1 MPIRGSTFLLFITWL
16 FMVVWFSV
24 SFDSTNESILVLK
37 TNDTYIARTA
47 AFGPHLEDS
56 AKDPTFSLVAV
67 ETLDPSEDQTACRP
81 VVFNSSL
88 NNNIY
93 NKPWAALVE
102 RGGKCGFVDKVKNM
116 MVSGASAVIVGDC
129 QKGPLVT
136 MYSNQEDTSDI
147 TIPSVFIS
155 QTHYREL
162 RYLGMELGQGFLIRM
177 SSDEEDLSVLDA
189 VVFLIVSP
197 LVVFPFLFFL
207 WWMRLRQLRL
217 ADLAPPEVVSNLPIK
232 VFFKSKLK
240 EDDPVECVICLDE
253 YEDEDELRVL
263 PCRHEYHAACV
274 DNWLTTRKKFCPICK
289 RDICTTA
296 STSVTPAETPTERT
310 PLLGSSPPR
319 MESDSRIIIP
329 FSTTTCDSS
338 EPSPLSI
345 GDSPASLPS
354 VSTSSASASSY
365 STALSSG
372 SAAKQHSLSQSS
384 IQSTGRTGEVTIPL
398 ESIATDSLPDTVP
411 TTTTSTQEGTTRVG
425 FEGSARVANGGRGS
439 TSGDED
445 ALMRMA

>member
-1 MPIRGSTFLLFITWL
+1 MSLFSS
-16 FMVVWFSV
+16 SV
-24 SFDSTNESILVLK
+24 
-37 TNDTYIARTA
+37 
-47 AFGPHLEDS
+47 H
-56 AKDPTFSLVAV
+56 
-67 ETLDPSEDQTACRP
+67 
-81 VVFNSSL
+81 
-88 NNNIY
+88 

-136 MYSNQEDTSDI
+136 MYSNREDTSDI

-162 RYLGMELGQGFLIRM
+162 RYLGMELGQGFLIKM
-177 SSDEEDLSVLDA
+177 ASDEEDLPVLDA
-189 VVFLIVSP
+189 IVFLIVSP

-217 ADLAPPEVVSNLPIK
+217 ADLAPLEVVSNLPIK

-289 RDICTTA
+289 RDVCTTE
-296 STSVTPAETPTERT
+296 STPVTPAETPTERT
-310 PLLGSSPPR
+310 PLLGSSAPR
-319 MESDSRIIIP
+319 MENDSRITIP

-338 EPSPLSI
+338 EPSSGGNPSF
-345 GDSPASLPS
+345 SPSA
-354 VSTSSASASSY
+354 STSSASASSY
-365 STALSSG
+365 STALSPG
-372 SAAKQHSLSQSS
+372 SAPKQHSPPQSS
-384 IQSTGRTGEVTIPL
+384 IKSIGRTGEVTIPL
-398 ESIATDSLPDTVP
+398 ESITTDSLSDTAP
-411 TTTTSTQEGTTRVG
+411 TTTIPAQERATRL
-425 FEGSARVANGGRGS
+425 GSAGSASGANGRRGS
-439 TSGDED
+439 ASSDED
-445 ALMRMA
+445 VLMRMA